1 MKNDDMIRM
10 VNQIGTF
17 FKNYGPEEGT
27 KEIATHINSFWEPR
41 MRNQLLDY
49 VATGGKDINQVVM
62 AAMPLVRK
70 PGIKAPELHEAVDD
84 KTGLPKEAKEA

>member
-1 MKNDDMIRM
+1 MKNDDMVRM

-17 FKNYGPEEGT
+17 FKNYGPVEGT
-27 KEIATHINSFWEPR
+27 KEIAAHINSFWEPR

-49 VATGGKDINQVVM
+49 VATGGKDINEVVM
-62 AAMPLVRK
+62 AAMPLVRR
-70 PGIKAPELHEAVDD
+70 PGTNTPELHEAIDD